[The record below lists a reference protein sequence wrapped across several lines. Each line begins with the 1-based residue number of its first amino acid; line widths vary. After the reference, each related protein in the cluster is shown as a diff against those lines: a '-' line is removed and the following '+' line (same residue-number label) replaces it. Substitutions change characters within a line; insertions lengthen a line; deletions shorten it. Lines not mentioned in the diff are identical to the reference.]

1 MHRVYFE
8 SFNRKASNF
17 MKQIHLPRI
26 LDELWRLLLIV
37 IGAVLAGAGFS
48 LFQVPYN
55 IAAGGVSGIAI
66 LINHFTGWPIATMY
80 LIMNI
85 PLFVVGFFYL
95 GRWRFLFSTALAVLL
110 FTMTTGLFDQYLPA
124 LLPEW
129 PITDNIL
136 LSAIYAGLVGGIGGG
151 LLYLAGATLGGTAI
165 IGRIIQ
171 VKTGLSLSQI
181 YLFVDGAIVL
191 AAGVIFGWEIALYAM
206 LTLLLS
212 GQAADFV
219 LEGPSRARTAM
230 VVTTQPQPI
239 TRALIA
245 ELGRGVSYWEAVG
258 GYTGEPRTI
267 VMCTIYRPQVGDLK
281 RVVAAHDPHAFV
293 IIGTTQQAL
302 GEGFTELRQRE

>member
-1 MHRVYFE
+1 
-8 SFNRKASNF
+8 

>member
-1 MHRVYFE
+1 
-8 SFNRKASNF
+8 

-37 IGAVLAGAGFS
+37 IGAVLAGVGFS

-129 PITDNIL
+129 PITDNVL

-302 GEGFTELRQRE
+302 GEGFTELRRRE

>member
-1 MHRVYFE
+1 
-8 SFNRKASNF
+8 
-17 MKQIHLPRI
+17 MKRFHLPRI
-26 LDELWRLLLIV
+26 LDELWRLVLIV
-37 IGAVLAGAGFS
+37 LGAALAGAGFS

-85 PLFVVGFFYL
+85 PLFVIGFFYL
-95 GRWRFLFSTALAVLL
+95 GRWRFLFSTALAVVI
-110 FTMTTGLFDQYLPA
+110 FTATTGYFDRALPA

-171 VKTGLSLSQI
+171 VKSGLSLSQI
-181 YLFVDGAIVL
+181 YLFVDGAIVV
-191 AAGVIFGWEIALYAM
+191 AAGIIFGWEIALYAM

-230 VVTTQPQPI
+230 VVTTQPQAI
-239 TRALIA
+239 SQALIA

-267 VMCTIYRPQVGDLK
+267 VMCTLYRPQVGDLK
-281 RVVAAHDPHAFV
+281 RIVGQLDPHAFV

-302 GEGFTELRQRE
+302 GEGFTELRRRG

>member
-1 MHRVYFE
+1 
-8 SFNRKASNF
+8 
-17 MKQIHLPRI
+17 MKQLRLPRI
-26 LDELWRLLLIV
+26 LDELWRLMLIV
-37 IGAVLAGAGFS
+37 IGAVLAGLGFS

-66 LINHFTGWPIATMY
+66 LINHFTGWPISVMY
-80 LIMNI
+80 LVMNV
-85 PLFVVGFFYL
+85 PLFVLGFFYL
-95 GRWRFLFSTALAVLL
+95 GRWRFLISTALAVLL
-110 FTMTTGLFDQYLPA
+110 FSFTTGVGNQYLPTVLA
-124 LLPEW
+124 EW

-136 LSAIYAGLVGGIGGG
+136 LSAIYAGLIGGIGGG
-151 LLYLAGATLGGTAI
+151 LLYLAGATMGGTAI

-191 AAGVIFGWEIALYAM
+191 AAGIVFGWEIALYAM

-219 LEGPSRARTAM
+219 MEGPSRARTAM
-230 VVTTQPQPI
+230 VITTEPEAI

-245 ELGRGVSYWEAVG
+245 ELGRGVSYWDAVG
-258 GYTGEPRTI
+258 GYTGEKRTV
-267 VMCTIYRPQVGDLK
+267 VMCTIYRPQVGELK
-281 RVVAAHDPHAFV
+281 RVVASHDPHAFV

-302 GEGFTELRQRE
+302 GEGFTELRQRG

>member
-1 MHRVYFE
+1 
-8 SFNRKASNF
+8 

-110 FTMTTGLFDQYLPA
+110 FTLTTGLFDQYLPA

>member
-1 MHRVYFE
+1 
-8 SFNRKASNF
+8 
-17 MKQIHLPRI
+17 MKQLRLPRI

-37 IGAVLAGAGFS
+37 IGAVLAGLGFS

-66 LINHFTGWPIATMY
+66 LINHFTGWPISVMY
-80 LIMNI
+80 LVMNV
-85 PLFVVGFFYL
+85 PLFVLGFFYL
-95 GRWRFLFSTALAVLL
+95 GRWRFLISTALAVLL
-110 FTMTTGLFDQYLPA
+110 FSFTTGVGNQYLPTVLA
-124 LLPEW
+124 EW

-136 LSAIYAGLVGGIGGG
+136 LSAIYAGLIGGIGGG
-151 LLYLAGATLGGTAI
+151 LLYLAGATMGGTAI

-191 AAGVIFGWEIALYAM
+191 AAGIVFGWEIALYAM

-219 LEGPSRARTAM
+219 MEGPSRARTAM
-230 VVTTQPQPI
+230 VITTEPEAI

-245 ELGRGVSYWEAVG
+245 ELGRGVSYWDAVG
-258 GYTGEPRTI
+258 GYTGEKRTV
-267 VMCTIYRPQVGDLK
+267 VMCTIYRPQVGELK
-281 RVVAAHDPHAFV
+281 RVVASHDPHAFV

-302 GEGFTELRQRE
+302 GEGFTELRQRG

>member
-1 MHRVYFE
+1 
-8 SFNRKASNF
+8 
-17 MKQIHLPRI
+17 MKRIQLPRI

-37 IGAVLAGAGFS
+37 VGAGLAGIGFS

-66 LINHFTGWPIATMY
+66 LINHFTGWPIGPMY
-80 LIMNI
+80 LLMNI
-85 PLFVVGFFYL
+85 PLFVVGFFFL
-95 GRWRFLFSTALAVLL
+95 GRWRFLFSTALAVVL
-110 FTMTTGLFDQYLPA
+110 FSVTTGLFDRYLPA
-124 LLPEW
+124 LLPQW

-219 LEGPSRARTAM
+219 MEGPSRARTAM
-230 VVTTQPQPI
+230 VVTTQPQAI
-239 TRALIA
+239 TQALIA

-258 GYTGEPRTI
+258 GYTGERRTI

-281 RVVAAHDPHAFV
+281 RVVSRHDPHAFV

-302 GEGFTELRQRE
+302 GEGFTELRQRH

>member
-1 MHRVYFE
+1 
-8 SFNRKASNF
+8 
-17 MKQIHLPRI
+17 MKYLHLPRI
-26 LDELWRLLLIV
+26 LDELWRIMLIL
-37 IGAVLAGAGFS
+37 IGATLAGAGFS

-66 LINHFTGWPIATMY
+66 LINHFTGWPVAMLY

-85 PLFVVGFFYL
+85 PLFVVGFFWL
-95 GRWRFLFSTALAVLL
+95 GRWRFLFSTALAVFI
-110 FTMTTGLFDQYLPA
+110 FTVTTGLFDRYLPA
-124 LLPEW
+124 VLSTW
-129 PITDNIL
+129 PITDNVL

-230 VVTTQPQPI
+230 VVTTRPQPI
-239 TRALIA
+239 TQALIA
-245 ELGRGVSYWEAVG
+245 ELGRGVSYWEAIG

-281 RVVAAHDPHAFV
+281 RIVATHDPHAFV
-293 IIGTTQQAL
+293 VIGMTQQAL
-302 GEGFTELRQRE
+302 GEGFTELRRRN

>member
-1 MHRVYFE
+1 MR
-8 SFNRKASNF
+8 RL
-17 MKQIHLPRI
+17 LPRI
-26 LDELWRLLLIV
+26 LEELWRLLLV
-37 IGAVLAGAGFS
+37 ITGAVIAGIGFS

-80 LIMNI
+80 LLMNI

-95 GRWRFLFSTALAVLL
+95 GRWRFLYSTALAVLL
-110 FTMTTGLFDQYLPA
+110 FTATTGLFDQYLPA
-124 LLPEW
+124 LLPAW

-181 YLFVDGAIVL
+181 YLFVDGAIVA

-230 VVTTQPQPI
+230 VVTTRPQAI
-239 TRALIA
+239 TQALIA

-258 GYTGEPRTI
+258 GFTGEPRTI

-281 RVVAAHDPHAFV
+281 RVVATHDPHAFV

-302 GEGFTELRQRE
+302 GEGFTELRQRS

>member
-1 MHRVYFE
+1 
-8 SFNRKASNF
+8 
-17 MKQIHLPRI
+17 MKQLRLPRI
-26 LDELWRLLLIV
+26 LDELWRLMLIV
-37 IGAVLAGAGFS
+37 IGAVLAGLGFS

-66 LINHFTGWPIATMY
+66 LINHFTGWPISVMY
-80 LIMNI
+80 LVMNV
-85 PLFVVGFFYL
+85 PLFVLGFFYL
-95 GRWRFLFSTALAVLL
+95 GRWRFLISTALAVLL
-110 FTMTTGLFDQYLPA
+110 FSFTTGVGNQYLPTVLA
-124 LLPEW
+124 EW

-136 LSAIYAGLVGGIGGG
+136 LSAIYAGLIGIGGG
-151 LLYLAGATLGGTAI
+151 LLYLAGATMGGTAI

-191 AAGVIFGWEIALYAM
+191 AAGIVFGWEIALYAM

-219 LEGPSRARTAM
+219 MEGPSRARTAM
-230 VVTTQPQPI
+230 VITTEPEAI

-245 ELGRGVSYWEAVG
+245 ELGRGVSYWDAVG
-258 GYTGEPRTI
+258 GYTGEKRTV
-267 VMCTIYRPQVGDLK
+267 VMCTIYRPQVGELK
-281 RVVAAHDPHAFV
+281 RVVASHDPHAFV

-302 GEGFTELRQRE
+302 GEGFTELRQRG